1 VQYEETAGQP
11 PAPENGLG
19 SKGSARVK
27 GSTPDRRSPG
37 SGSARVSDPAETP
50 DRRSPVSGSPSAT
63 TPAAAQSDT
72 DGELPSVSL
81 ASESFCDDDSI
92 LRNEATDAPRD
103 TPNRIN
109 DAPAGLAVSVEIEE
123 KPDVAAEN
131 RETRTTETSDMAKA
145 NRGNGAGLQES
156 VRPGAELPPPIV
168 APTTCGPTDE
178 LRAALALLTP
188 EQLLARRWAMF
199 QARRR

>member
-1 VQYEETAGQP
+1 M
-11 PAPENGLG
+11 
-19 SKGSARVK
+19 
-27 GSTPDRRSPG
+27 
-37 SGSARVSDPAETP
+37 
-50 DRRSPVSGSPSAT
+50 
-63 TPAAAQSDT
+63 
-72 DGELPSVSL
+72 
-81 ASESFCDDDSI
+81 
-92 LRNEATDAPRD
+92 
-103 TPNRIN
+103 N
-109 DAPAGLAVSVEIEE
+109 DAPGGLAVSVESEE

-168 APTTCGPTDE
+168 APTACGPTDE
-178 LRAALALLTP
+178 PRAALALLTP